1 MLFSSLIIQEGRAL
15 IIGIGIDIV
24 DISRIKEAEM
34 RWGQRFLERVFTEGE
49 IKYAMLNVSP
59 HPRLAARFA
68 VKEAMSKAIG
78 TGITSGIT
86 WKDTEVISRDSGRPQ
101 ILLHGEL
108 RKIAESMGVTGIHV
122 SISHDGNHAVA
133 QVVLRVDGVSQTLI
147 AM

>member
-1 MLFSSLIIQEGRAL
+1 M

-24 DISRIKEAEM
+24 DISRIKEAEK

-78 TGITSGIT
+78 TGITGGIT
-86 WKDTEVISRDSGRPQ
+86 WRDTEVISRDSGRPE
-101 ILLHGEL
+101 ILLHGKL
-108 RKIAESMGVTGIHV
+108 RKLAESMGVKGIHV
-122 SISHDGNHAVA
+122 SISHDGDHAVA
-133 QVVLRVDGVSQTLI
+133 QVVLEG
-147 AM
+147 